1 MSAAMVHRQLAK
13 LGPEFS
19 VRVGDES
26 IAIRGTME
34 LGWTVSHSDGA
45 PAVAYRYATIDELA
59 FVLINLSLALGSDVA
74 AA

>member
-1 MSAAMVHRQLAK
+1 MVHTQLAK

-34 LGWTVSHSDGA
+34 RGWTVSYTEGS
-45 PAVAYRYATIDELA
+45 PASAYRYATIDELA

>member
-1 MSAAMVHRQLAK
+1 MVHTQLAK

-34 LGWTVSHSDGA
+34 CGWTVAYGDGCA
-45 PAVAYRYATIDELA
+45 AVAYRYATIDELA
-59 FVLINLSLALGSDVA
+59 FVLINLSLALGSDVGVA
-74 AA
+74 

>member
-1 MSAAMVHRQLAK
+1 MVHTQLAK

-34 LGWTVSHSDGA
+34 RGWTVSYTEGSA
-45 PAVAYRYATIDELA
+45 AAYRYATIDELA